1 MRVIR
6 KREDGF
12 HDLETVFLRIGW
24 KDELTFSLDPS
35 TGSDRNTRISMSC
48 SDPHLPVNEENLC
61 IRAANALMDAPPS
74 SRQGLDDLHISLH
87 KQIPYGAGLGGGS
100 SDAATVLTA
109 CSSLW
114 KIESDLHQIG
124 TQLGSDVPFFLGT
137 GVAFGSGRGEVLAEM
152 SFPPALRQT
161 RLLVVVPEQ
170 RVSTA
175 DAFRHVTPNDDRLS
189 DLKEL
194 VAKGT
199 LQDWNG
205 ELVNDFE
212 PSVFAQYPVVG
223 DLKEHFLS
231 SGASYASMSG
241 SGSAVFGI
249 FTSEAESQTARA
261 SLQSKWPS
269 IAYWEGAS
277 DAAL

>member
-1 MRVIR
+1 LRVIR

-24 KDELTFSLDPS
+24 KEELTFSLDPS

-48 SDPHLPVNEENLC
+48 SDPRLPIDDENLC
-61 IRAANALMDAPPS
+61 IRAANALLDHRS
-74 SRQGLDDLHISLH
+74 GRRQGLDDLHISLN
-87 KQIPYGAGLGGGS
+87 KEIPYGAGLGGGS
-100 SDAATVLTA
+100 SDAASVLTA
-109 CSSLW
+109 CSQLW
-114 KIESDLHQIG
+114 GIETNLHRIG
-124 TQLGSDVPFFLGT
+124 AQLGSDVPFFLGT

-152 SFPPALRQT
+152 SFPLALRQT

-170 RVSTA
+170 RVSTV
-175 DAFRHVTPNDDRLS
+175 DAFRHVTPNEERLS

-199 LQDWNG
+199 LEDWNG

-212 PSVFAQYPVVG
+212 LSVFAQYPVVR

-231 SGASYASMSG
+231 SGAAYASMSG
-241 SGSAVFGI
+241 SGSAVFGV
-249 FTSEAESQTARA
+249 FTSESESQKALA
-261 SLQSKWPS
+261 SIQSK
-269 IAYWEGAS
+269 
-277 DAAL
+277 